1 MSKKLSAVLRYA
13 LIVPL
18 LIVILNSIRFLRFGA
33 HTLNNTGYGVQA
45 LVGAVIVVI
54 IGICVVFL
62 KPLKTSHKLTF
73 ILISAF
79 AIRLIWIISVP
90 SVPVSD
96 YDTMYHTAKEVAVG
110 DFSGMKGISYFARYP
125 HLTTSVMYMSVMHI
139 IFGVY
144 DLSAMKAVSLILSV
158 VNVFLVYKISKYFV
172 KGDKIRLFSALFAS
186 IFPPF
191 ITYVSTFC
199 TENIAMPFL
208 LVFVLYFSKIINGEA
223 TKKNVIMCA
232 IMLGISNL
240 FRGVGAIFVV
250 AMFIAMCL
258 CTVKYRFRIIC
269 ATIAIMMSV
278 TVIVSVPLYAT
289 GVIENHLWDGK
300 ESGITYFLKGLN
312 VESKGAWSK
321 EDAEFVRENFLDED
335 FNEQC
340 LAIIGNR
347 LREKTPKELSRFFF
361 DKFINQW
368 SYADYNGSYWAF
380 MKTDIQY
387 RYPIDFTS
395 QLIGCVLLVLSLISL
410 LKRKCKTPVLLHLCL
425 CGFGLFF
432 LVFETQ
438 PRYSY
443 IVSWVF
449 LFMAAQGLETSCELI
464 GRLKCLEK

>member
-13 LIVPL
+13 LVAPL
-18 LIVILNSIRFLRFGA
+18 LIVILNSMRFLRFGA
-33 HTLNNTGYGVQA
+33 HALNSTGYGEQA
-45 LVGAVIVVI
+45 LICAVIAVI
-54 IGICVVFL
+54 LGACIVFL
-62 KPLKTSHKLTF
+62 KHLKTTHKLTF
-73 ILISAF
+73 ILVLAF
-79 AIRLIWIISVP
+79 VVRLIWILSVP

-96 YDTMYHTAKEVAVG
+96 YETMYHAAKEVAAG
-110 DFSGMKGISYFARYP
+110 DFSGLKGVSYFARYP
-125 HLTTSVMYMSVMHI
+125 HLTTSVMYMSAMHI
-139 IFGVY
+139 IFGVH
-144 DLSAMKAVSLILSV
+144 DLAAMKMVSLALSV
-158 VNVFLVYKISKYFV
+158 FNVFLVYKISEYFV
-172 KGDKIRLFSALFAS
+172 KDDKIRLITAFMSS

-208 LVFVLYFSKIINGEA
+208 LVSVLYFCKIIHGDV

-232 IMLGISNL
+232 AMLGISNL
-240 FRGVGAIFVV
+240 FRGVGAIFVI
-250 AMFIAMCL
+250 AMLIAMCL
-258 CTVKYRFRIIC
+258 CAVKYRFRIIC
-269 ATIAIMMSV
+269 ATIAIMMLV
-278 TVIVSVPLYAT
+278 TVVVSVPLKVT
-289 GVIENHLWDGK
+289 GVIENHLWERK

-347 LREKTPKELSRFFF
+347 LREKTPKELGRFFF

-380 MKTDIQY
+380 MKTNIKY

-395 QLIGCVLLVLSLISL
+395 QLIGCVILVLSLISL
-410 LKRKCKTPVLLHLCL
+410 LKRKCKASVLIHLCL

-449 LFMAAQGLETSCELI
+449 LFMATQGIETLCELI
-464 GRLKCLEK
+464 GRLKCLKK